1 MVKKIRKKKQ
11 VNFFAKKGDTE
22 RTDYSDGTRSISM
35 SPELE
40 DAFQEQRKLFIE
52 KFGREPNDD
61 DPIFFDP
68 DADTP
73 QPYPEEKYTEE
84 SIEAMRKAGIDER
97 YINAYKKTGLIVT
110 QENIDLMTPKELA
123 EFEEA
128 MESEESD
135 YNFTRQEGY
144 HNQTGLH

>member
-11 VNFFAKKGDTE
+11 VKFYTKKDDFE
-22 RTDYSDGTRSISM
+22 LTDYDDGSRTLSM

-40 DAFQEQRKLFIE
+40 DAFQEQTQRFIE
-52 KFGREPNDD
+52 KFGREPGPN

-84 SIEAMRKAGIDER
+84 LVDAMRKANIDER
-97 YINAYKKTGLIVT
+97 LIRAYKKTGLIVT
-110 QENIDLMTPKELA
+110 EENIDLLTPEELA
-123 EFEEA
+123 EFQAAMDDEEL
-128 MESEESD
+128 E
-135 YNFTRQEGY
+135 
-144 HNQTGLH
+144 

>member
-11 VNFFAKKGDTE
+11 VKFFAKKGEIE
-22 RTDYSDGTRSISM
+22 RTDFDDGTRSISM

-40 DAFQEQRKLFIE
+40 DAFQEQRKLFVE
-52 KFGREPNDD
+52 KFGREPGPN

-84 SIEAMRKAGIDER
+84 LVDAMRKANIDER
-97 YINAYKKTGLIVT
+97 LIRAYKKTGLIVT
-110 QENIDLMTPKELA
+110 EENIDLLTPEELA
-123 EFEEA
+123 EFEAA
-128 MESEESD
+128 MDEE
-135 YNFTRQEGY
+135 E
-144 HNQTGLH
+144 LE

>member
-11 VNFFAKKGDTE
+11 VKFYSKKGDME
-22 RTDYSDGTRSISM
+22 RTDYDDGTRTLSM

-40 DAFQEQRKLFIE
+40 DAFQEQKKRFIE

-73 QPYPEEKYTEE
+73 QSFPEEKFNEE
-84 SIEAMRKAGIDER
+84 LVDVMRKAGIDER
-97 YINAYKKTGLIVT
+97 YVRAYKKTGLIVT
-110 QENIDLMTPKELA
+110 EDNMDLLTPEELE

-128 MESEESD
+128 MESDGE
-135 YNFTRQEGY
+135 
-144 HNQTGLH
+144 

>member
-11 VNFFAKKGDTE
+11 VEFYAKKGDIE
-22 RTDYSDGTRSISM
+22 RTDYSDGSRSIIM
-35 SPELE
+35 SKEMEESLK
-40 DAFQEQRKLFIE
+40 EQRKKFIE

-84 SIEAMRKAGIDER
+84 LVDAMRKANIDEGLIR
-97 YINAYKKTGLIVT
+97 AYKKTGLLVT
-110 QENIDLMTPKELA
+110 EENINLLTPEELA

-135 YNFTRQEGY
+135 
-144 HNQTGLH
+144 

>member
-1 MVKKIRKKKQ
+1 MMVKKIRKKKQ
-11 VNFFAKKGDTE
+11 VMFYTKKGDFE
-22 RTDYSDGTRSISM
+22 LTDFFDGTRTLSM

-40 DAFQEQRKLFIE
+40 EAFQEQRKRFIE

-84 SIEAMRKAGIDER
+84 LIEAMRKAGIDER

-110 QENIDLMTPKELA
+110 EDNMDLLTPEEIE
-123 EFEEA
+123 EFERA
-128 MESEESD
+128 MESDGED
-135 YNFTRQEGY
+135 
-144 HNQTGLH
+144 

>member
-1 MVKKIRKKKQ
+1 MVKKIRKKKK
-11 VNFFAKKGDTE
+11 VMFYTKKGDFE
-22 RTDYSDGTRSISM
+22 LTDYDDGTRTLSM

-40 DAFQEQRKLFIE
+40 DAFKEQRKLFIE

-84 SIEAMRKAGIDER
+84 LIEAMRKAGIDEG

-110 QENIDLMTPKELA
+110 EENKDLLTPEELE
-123 EFEEA
+123 EFERA

-135 YNFTRQEGY
+135 EV
-144 HNQTGLH
+144 

>member
-1 MVKKIRKKKQ
+1 MSANMVKKIRKKKK
-11 VNFFAKKGDTE
+11 VKFYSKKGDME
-22 RTDYSDGTRSISM
+22 RTDYDDGTRTLSM
-35 SPELE
+35 SSELE

-68 DADTP
+68 DANTS

-84 SIEAMRKAGIDER
+84 LIEAMRKAGIDER
-97 YINAYKKTGLIVT
+97 YVRAYKKTGLIVT
-110 QENIDLMTPKELA
+110 EDNMDLLTPEELE

-128 MESEESD
+128 MESDGE
-135 YNFTRQEGY
+135 
-144 HNQTGLH
+144 

>member
-11 VNFFAKKGDTE
+11 VNFFAKKGDIE
-22 RTDYSDGTRSISM
+22 RTDYDDGTRSISM

-40 DAFQEQRKLFIE
+40 GAFQEQRERFIE
-52 KFGREPNDD
+52 KFGREPNND

-84 SIEAMRKAGIDER
+84 LIEAMMKAGIDER

-110 QENIDLMTPKELA
+110 EDNIDLMTPEELA

-135 YNFTRQEGY
+135 
-144 HNQTGLH
+144 

>member
-1 MVKKIRKKKQ
+1 MPKKIRKKKQ
-11 VNFFAKKGDTE
+11 VNFFAKKGDIE
-22 RTDYSDGTRSISM
+22 RTGYDDGTRTLSM

-52 KFGREPNDD
+52 KFGRGPGAD

-73 QPYPEEKYTEE
+73 QSLSEEKFNEE
-84 SIEAMRKAGIDER
+84 LIDTMRKAGIDEG

-110 QENIDLMTPKELA
+110 KDNMDLLTPEELE
-123 EFEEA
+123 EFQKA
-128 MESEESD
+128 M
-135 YNFTRQEGY
+135 YNQRGLPSKVEINFFT
-144 HNQTGLH
+144 